1 MLCNFLGMLVVAQN
15 RFKTSGS
22 ASKGRMG
29 KRQDSFHY
37 EPPTEQGLLVPEQHQ
52 VRRHSTGNVA
62 GTINIAELQQNLASS
77 KTTSKV
83 HLSQSKS
90 NFLSNEVDF
99 TEFLIKT
106 NKATGT
112 MWKLKKFTLLMK
124 VFFVKSTI

>member
-1 MLCNFLGMLVVAQN
+1 MLVVAQN

-52 VRRHSTGNVA
+52 LRRHSTGNVA

-77 KTTSKV
+77 KTASKV
-83 HLSQSKS
+83 LHIYYIYTVKS
-90 NFLSNEVDF
+90 LIETAVTINFLPIE
-99 TEFLIKT
+99 I
-106 NKATGT
+106 A
-112 MWKLKKFTLLMK
+112 
-124 VFFVKSTI
+124 

>member
-1 MLCNFLGMLVVAQN
+1 MLVVAQN

-52 VRRHSTGNVA
+52 LRRHSTGNVA

-83 HLSQSKS
+83 QLSHSKS
-90 NFLSNEVDF
+90 NLSNTISFFSDKVDF

-106 NKATGT
+106 YKATGT
-112 MWKLKKFTLLMK
+112 MWKLKKFTLTEI
-124 VFFVKSTI
+124 FFVKSTI